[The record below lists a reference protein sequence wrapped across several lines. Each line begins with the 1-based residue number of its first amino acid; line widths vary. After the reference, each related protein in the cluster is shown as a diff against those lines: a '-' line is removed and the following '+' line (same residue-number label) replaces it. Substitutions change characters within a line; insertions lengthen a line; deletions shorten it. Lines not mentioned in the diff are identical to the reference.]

1 MESWRLQNKIE
12 DVRNLFSS
20 NKLEKETNY
29 AAIKGA
35 TNLFRLKKETKAIKD
50 RIRDI
55 NNLFQYEEKCYF
67 KLARVDNF
75 WSNNQIEY
83 TSKGDRKTLWV
94 EEYFNKIK
102 PNLKDI
108 NNLKKFGKWK
118 IQLTI
123 AINFIFSRD
132 GNDEERV
139 IHSKSDNIEIMM
151 HDKADEVI
159 ENV

>member
-1 MESWRLQNKIE
+1 M
-12 DVRNLFSS
+12 
-20 NKLEKETNY
+20 
-29 AAIKGA
+29 
-35 TNLFRLKKETKAIKD
+35 
-50 RIRDI
+50 
-55 NNLFQYEEKCYF
+55 
-67 KLARVDNF
+67 DNF

-83 TSKGDRKTLWV
+83 SSKGDRKTLWV

-132 GNDEERV
+132 GNDEELV
-139 IHSKSDNIEIMM
+139 IHSKSDNIEILM